1 MIKLLLSLQILLIGF
16 FVGLILGTS
25 TPDSVKSHFAY
36 TIKKE
41 MQIGKELFWI
51 GDDLQFKKTKFRNP
65 IIYTVEVKKKC

>member
-1 MIKLLLSLQILLIGF
+1 MIILLIGIF
-16 FVGLILGTS
+16 IGLS

-41 MQIGKELFWI
+41 MQIGKKMFWV

-65 IIYTVEVKKKC
+65 VIYTVEVREK

>member
-1 MIKLLLSLQILLIGF
+1 MTKFLICLQILLIGF
-16 FVGLILGTS
+16 CVGLILGLS
-25 TPDSVKSHFAY
+25 TPDSLKSQWADS
-36 TIKKE
+36 IKKE